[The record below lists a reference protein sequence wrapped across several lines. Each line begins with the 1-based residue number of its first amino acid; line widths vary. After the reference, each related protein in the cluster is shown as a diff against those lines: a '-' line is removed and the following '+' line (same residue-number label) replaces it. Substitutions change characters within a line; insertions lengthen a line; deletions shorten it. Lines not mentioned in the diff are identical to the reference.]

1 MTSGIPLAFAAYFG
15 FSLSDAMIKLAGRHA
30 TVFEIAF
37 FVTLFSII
45 PIIASKPSELRWRH
59 VLKMN
64 RPLIVN
70 LRGISG
76 TLGGMCAIYAFTHLP
91 LAEAYALIFLIPLFV
106 TLLSV
111 VILREPVGIRRWS
124 AAILGFVGILL
135 VVRPG
140 FKEFTPAHLAG
151 IGIAFFG
158 AMTIILLRTLSTS
171 ENRTTIMSIVIPYA
185 LVANGA
191 MMLLDG
197 FAWPDRQLMLVLLA
211 AGLLTGIGHFCITTA
226 TRLTPANRVAPVQYS
241 QIIWAVVFGWLIFS
255 ELPDIWTFVGLIV
268 VGLSGLI
275 TFIREEARFGWSRK
289 TPLLRNR
296 L

>member
-15 FSLSDAMIKLAGRHA
+15 FSLSDAMIKLAGRHT

-45 PIIASKPSELRWRH
+45 PIIASKPSELKWRH
-59 VLKMN
+59 VLKMK

-91 LAEAYALIFLIPLFV
+91 LAEAYALIFLIPLIV

-111 VILREPVGIRRWS
+111 LILREPVGIRRWL
-124 AAILGFVGILL
+124 AVALGFVGILL

-140 FKEFTPAHLAG
+140 FREITPAHVAG
-151 IGIAFFG
+151 LGIAFFG
-158 AMTIILLRTLSTS
+158 AITIIALRTLSTT
-171 ENRTTIMSIVIPYA
+171 EHRTTIMSIVIPYA
-185 LVANGA
+185 LIANG
-191 MMLLDG
+191 LLMISQ
-197 FAWPDRQLMLVLLA
+197 FQWPDRSLMLILLA
-211 AGLLTGIGHFCITTA
+211 AGILTGIGHYCITTA
-226 TRLTPANRVAPVQYS
+226 TRLAPANLVAPVQYS
-241 QIIWAVVFGWLIFS
+241 QIIWAVVFGWLIFY
-255 ELPDIWTFVGLIV
+255 ELPDAWTV
-268 VGLSGLI
+268 VGLVIVGISGLA

>member
-1 MTSGIPLAFAAYFG
+1 MSSGIPLAFAAYFG
-15 FSLSDAMIKLAGRHA
+15 FSLSDAMIKLAGRHT

-45 PIIASKPSELRWRH
+45 PIIASKPAELKWRH
-59 VLKMN
+59 VMKMN
-64 RPLIVN
+64 RPLVVH

-91 LAEAYALIFLIPLFV
+91 LAEAYALIFLIPLIV

-111 VILREPVGIRRWS
+111 LILREPVGIRRWL
-124 AAILGFVGILL
+124 AVALGFVGILM

-140 FKEFTPAHLAG
+140 FREITPAHVAG
-151 IGIAFFG
+151 LGIAFFG
-158 AMTIILLRTLSTS
+158 AITIIALRTLSTS

-185 LVANGA
+185 LIANGA
-191 MMLLDG
+191 MMLSQ
-197 FAWPDRQLMLVLLA
+197 FQWPDRTLMLTLLA
-211 AGLLTGIGHFCITTA
+211 AGILTGIGHYCITTA
-226 TRLTPANRVAPVQYS
+226 TRLAAANMVAPVQYS

-255 ELPDIWTFVGLIV
+255 ELPDGWTVAGLVIVGI
-268 VGLSGLI
+268 SGLA
-275 TFIREEARFGWSRK
+275 TFIREEVRFGWSRK
-289 TPLLRNR
+289 VPLIRNR